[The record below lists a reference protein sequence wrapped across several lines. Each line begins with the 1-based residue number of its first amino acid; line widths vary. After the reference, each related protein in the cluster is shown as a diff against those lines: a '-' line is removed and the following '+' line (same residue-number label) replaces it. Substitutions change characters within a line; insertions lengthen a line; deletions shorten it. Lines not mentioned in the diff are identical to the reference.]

1 MLALLGSG
9 CVVGA
14 PAKSKNAPIPI
25 TTREER
31 QKWLNICQDFS
42 QNKKTDITEEDVSL
56 FLYIKEDKPIVEKIQ
71 EEKPIKVKPYGINEL
86 MLLKNVGNAIKPKGR
101 VQVDE
106 EFILCIQNART
117 LKKGEQFTAENKG
130 KKFLITVKDISKDQ
144 FVLQLDSYSLTF
156 KY

>member
-1 MLALLGSG
+1 MLALLWSG
-9 CVVGA
+9 CVIGA
-14 PAKSKNAPIPI
+14 PAKKNTPVSI

-42 QNKKTDITEEDVSL
+42 QNKKTDIAEEDVSL
-56 FLYIKEDKPIVEKIQ
+56 FLYIKEDKPIVEKIK
-71 EEKPIKVKPYGINEL
+71 EEPVKAKPSGVNEL
-86 MLLKNVGNAIKPKGR
+86 MLLKSVGNAIKPKGR
-101 VQVDE
+101 VQVDG

-130 KKFLITVKDISKDQ
+130 KKFLITVKDIQKDQ
-144 FVLQLDSYSLTF
+144 FILQLNTYSLTF